1 MPHQPLR
8 LPACV
13 PIAPIAAR
21 GPSSEGMTHA
31 GRRYRHNA
39 CTSVQPRERRINR
52 WQIASPACGS
62 SWGLSRCG
70 ERRAWLSAGAWAVS
84 STTSVQGVENLI
96 VATTDDEGLCSN
108 HRSGVLPTSLRLM
121 SEAPAAS
128 QCQGRRCRELQA
140 IQPAF
145 VTLRHNVGFHVPRC
159 RFAADHKTAK
169 SCCCG
174 LDRRR
179 QGGRLGRVHHCKDR
193 HRRLLLRR
201 LARATASACST
212 AAAPAAATFTSSWDA
227 TSASS
232 TSSASAAA
240 AAASCAACLPVCL
253 SISKYAC
260 CRSGVDGGSQGNEGP
275 EGLLHQMGQQRP

>member
-1 MPHQPLR
+1 MVVAAVVGTLPAHSEDLSMHHQPLR

-13 PIAPIAAR
+13 PIAHITAR
-21 GPSSEGMTHA
+21 GPSSEGMTHV

-39 CTSVQPRERRINR
+39 YTSVQPRERRINR
-52 WQIASPACGS
+52 WQIASRLLAAATAALGLVTVVGS
-62 SWGLSRCG
+62 GGLGCQ
-70 ERRAWLSAGAWAVS
+70 RAPGSAVS

-159 RFAADHKTAK
+159 RF
-169 SCCCG
+169 CCRSQDG
-174 LDRRR
+174 EELPLWI
-179 QGGRLGRVHHCKDR
+179 G
-193 HRRLLLRR
+193 
-201 LARATASACST
+201 
-212 AAAPAAATFTSSWDA
+212 
-227 TSASS
+227 
-232 TSSASAAA
+232 SAAA
-240 AAASCAACLPVCL
+240 GWPV
-253 SISKYAC
+253 A
-260 CRSGVDGGSQGNEGP
+260 
-275 EGLLHQMGQQRP
+275 